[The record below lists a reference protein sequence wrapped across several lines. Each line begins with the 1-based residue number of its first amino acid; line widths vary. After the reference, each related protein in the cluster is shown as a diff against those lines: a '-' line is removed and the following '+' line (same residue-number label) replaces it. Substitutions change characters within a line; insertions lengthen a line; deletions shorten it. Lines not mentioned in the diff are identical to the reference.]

1 VYKCRVPS
9 VNADSIS
16 GDKADPGKDAD
27 RIVRIDLHTHSNRSD
42 GTDTVDVLIRHAQQ
56 AGLDVIALTDHDTAD
71 GWVDGRRAAEERG
84 VGFVPGLEISCKLNG
99 ISVHLLAYLPDP
111 AYPALAQELQVIRD
125 GRTDRIP
132 AIVDRL
138 NSVGV
143 QLTVDDV
150 LAQATGTP
158 SVGRPHVADALV
170 ANGTVANRSEAFDRF
185 LADGRAGHVPHYAME
200 PGHAVDLVRA
210 AGGVPVIAHP
220 WGRSSARVMTEETIA
235 RLVTEHGLAG
245 IEVDHQDHPP
255 ESREALRAIA
265 RNLGIVYT
273 GSSDH
278 HGAGKIDHELG
289 VNSTE
294 PEQLER
300 LLEIAKSNA
309 AASGAQVP
317 EAYLP

>member
-1 VYKCRVPS
+1 M
-9 VNADSIS
+9 
-16 GDKADPGKDAD
+16 
-27 RIVRIDLHTHSNRSD
+27 RIDLHTHSNRSD
-42 GTDTVDVLIRHAQQ
+42 GTDPVDVLMRHAQQ

-71 GWVDGRRAAEERG
+71 GWVDGRRAAEELG
-84 VGFVPGLEISCKLNG
+84 IGFVPGLEISCKLNG
-99 ISVHLLAYLPDP
+99 ISVHLLGYLLDP
-111 AYPALAQELQVIRD
+111 AYAPLAKDLQVVRE

-132 AIVDRL
+132 TIVARL
-138 NSVGV
+138 NSIGV
-143 QLTVDDV
+143 PLTVEEV

-185 LADGRAGHVPHYAME
+185 LADGRAGHVPHYALE
-200 PGHAVDLVRA
+200 PGHAIDLVCQ

-220 WGRSSARVMTEETIA
+220 WGRSSYKVMTEENLA
-235 RLVTEHGLAG
+235 ALVADHGLAG
-245 IEVDHQDHPP
+245 IEVDHQDHSP

-278 HGAGKIDHELG
+278 HGAGKIDHDLG

-294 PEQLER
+294 PEQFER

-309 AASGAQVP
+309 AASDAQVP

>member
-1 VYKCRVPS
+1 M
-9 VNADSIS
+9 
-16 GDKADPGKDAD
+16 
-27 RIVRIDLHTHSNRSD
+27 RIDLHTHSNRSD
-42 GTDTVDVLIRHAQQ
+42 GTDPVPVLMTHAQQ

-71 GWVDGRRAAEERG
+71 GWVEARQAAEELG
-84 VGFVPGLEISCKLNG
+84 IGFVPGIEISCKLNG

-111 AYPALAQELQVIRD
+111 SYPALANDLQVIRD

-132 AIVDRL
+132 TIVARL
-138 NSVGV
+138 NSIGV
-143 QLTVDDV
+143 PLTVEEV

-170 ANGTVANRSEAFDRF
+170 ANGTVANRTEAFDRY
-185 LADGRAGHVPHYAME
+185 LADGRAGHVPHYALE
-200 PGHAVDLVRA
+200 PGHAIDLVRE

-220 WGRSSARVMTEETIA
+220 WGRSSYKVMTEENLA
-235 RLVTEHGLAG
+235 HLVEDHGLAG
-245 IEVDHQDHPP
+245 IEVDHQDHSP
-255 ESREALRAIA
+255 ESRTALRAIA
-265 RNLGIVYT
+265 NNLGIFYT

-300 LLEIAKSNA
+300 LLETAKNNA

>member
-1 VYKCRVPS
+1 M
-9 VNADSIS
+9 
-16 GDKADPGKDAD
+16 
-27 RIVRIDLHTHSNRSD
+27 RIDLHTHSNRSD
-42 GTDTVDVLIRHAQQ
+42 GTDPVPVLMTHAQQ

-71 GWVDGRRAAEERG
+71 GWVEARQAAEELG
-84 VGFVPGLEISCKLNG
+84 IGFVPGLEISCKLNG

-111 AYPALAQELQVIRD
+111 SYPPLANELQVIRD

-132 AIVDRL
+132 AIVARL
-138 NSVGV
+138 NSIGV
-143 QLTVDDV
+143 PLTVEEV

-170 ANGTVANRSEAFDRF
+170 ANGTVANRTEAFDRY
-185 LADGRAGHVPHYAME
+185 LADGRAGHVSHYALE
-200 PGHAVDLVRA
+200 PGHAIDLVRE

-220 WGRSSARVMTEETIA
+220 WGRSSYKVMIEENLA
-235 RLVTEHGLAG
+235 RLVTDHGLAG
-245 IEVDHQDHPP
+245 IEIDHQDHSP
-255 ESREALRAIA
+255 ESRTALRAIA
-265 RNLGIVYT
+265 GNLGIIYT

-278 HGAGKIDHELG
+278 HGAGKIDHDLG
-289 VNSTE
+289 VNTTE

-300 LLEIAKSNA
+300 LLETAKNNA